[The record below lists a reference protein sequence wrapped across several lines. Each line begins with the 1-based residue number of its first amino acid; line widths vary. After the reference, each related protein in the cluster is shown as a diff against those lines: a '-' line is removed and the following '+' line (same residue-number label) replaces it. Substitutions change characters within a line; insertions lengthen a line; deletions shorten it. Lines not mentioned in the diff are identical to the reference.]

1 MSVIILVADGA
12 RPDTLQ
18 LAMERGAVPHLAR
31 LRAEGGMH
39 TVTTAWPSVTGV
51 AYAPF
56 LTGRYPGG
64 AGLPGLRWFDRSRR
78 AGRWVAHT
86 RSYVGLG
93 MRHIDRDLAPDA
105 PTLFELSGNA
115 LGALAV
121 IERGLP
127 VQRRLG
133 RGVRFVARVART
145 HFGGNVRD
153 WMAIDREIGHAVVRR
168 LRRDRPSVV
177 FAAFTGIDKASH
189 AVGHDDPR
197 VGEALATIDEVV
209 AEIRHDAERAGT
221 WDRTHLWIVS
231 DHGHSPVAR
240 HDDLADLFARHWGYR
255 TLAHPW
261 AMGWGHDVA
270 VMVSGNAMAHLYLDL
285 ERRQRPFWPALAP
298 RWQAVVEALLQRPSV
313 DLVLL
318 PHGED
323 CVEVRRAGHGSA
335 LVTHDDDRYGY
346 RPLDGDPLGIGPVA
360 PCDAREAYDATIDS
374 DYPDALVQ
382 VAHIGASARAGDVM
396 LSAARGWDFRER
408 YEPIPHRSSHG
419 ALHRDHMLAP
429 LLVNHPPSHAPRRTV
444 DVMPSA
450 LTVLGIAPPPGVD
463 GESFVAGAAN
473 LALSAVE

>member
-1 MSVIILVADGA
+1 MPVIILVADGA
-12 RPDTLQ
+12 RPDTLHD
-18 LAMERGAVPHLAR
+18 AMERGRVPHLAR

-78 AGRWVAHT
+78 VSRLAAHA

-93 MRHIDRDLAPDA
+93 MRHIDRDLATDA

-127 VQRRLG
+127 MDRRLG
-133 RGVRFVARVART
+133 RGVRFIARVART

-153 WMAIDREIGHAVVRR
+153 WMAIDREIGDAVVHR
-168 LRRDRPSVV
+168 LRRDRPDVV

-209 AEIRHDAERAGT
+209 AEIRHDAERAGR
-221 WDRTHLWIVS
+221 WDQTHLWIVS
-231 DHGHSPVAR
+231 DHGHSPVHR
-240 HDDLADLFARHWGYR
+240 HDDLADLFARTWRYR

-261 AMGWGHDVA
+261 AVGWGHEVA
-270 VMVSGNAMAHLYLDL
+270 VMVSGNAMAHLYLEL
-285 ERRQRPFWPALAP
+285 ERRHRPFWPALAA
-298 RWQAVVEALLQRPSV
+298 RWRDTVDALLDRPSV

-318 PHGED
+318 PHDEE

-335 LVTHDDDRYGY
+335 MVTRDADRYAY

-360 PCDAREAYDATIDS
+360 PCGAREAYEATIDS

-382 VAHIGASARAGDVM
+382 VAHIGASPRAGDVM

-429 LLVNHPPSHAPRRTV
+429 LLVNHQPAHPPRRTV

-450 LTVLGIAPPPGVD
+450 LAALGLAPPAGLD
-463 GESFVAGAAN
+463 GESFLADASN